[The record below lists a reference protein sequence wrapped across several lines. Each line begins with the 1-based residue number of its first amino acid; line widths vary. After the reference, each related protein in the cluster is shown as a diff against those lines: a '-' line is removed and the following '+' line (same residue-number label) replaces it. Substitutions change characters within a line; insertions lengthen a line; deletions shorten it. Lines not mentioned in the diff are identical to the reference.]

1 MDLVFYIG
9 FMGCGKSTTG
19 SRHAQEK
26 GARFIDLDKVIL
38 DKTGMSPSEILSLK
52 GEKTFRKIERDTLHD
67 IVQNWMDSGKEAT
80 IVACGGG
87 TPCFYDNM
95 DYMKN
100 HGHVV
105 FINTPFEI
113 ILKRL
118 SKDPGKW
125 PLLKHTDAVQL
136 YNSRLKWYEK
146 ADETMFP

>member
-1 MDLVFYIG
+1 MNLVFYIG
-9 FMGCGKSTTG
+9 FMGCGKTTLG

-26 GARFIDLDKVIL
+26 SARFVDLDKVIL
-38 DKTGMSPSEILSLK
+38 EKTGISPRDLLSLK
-52 GEKTFRKIERDTLHD
+52 GEKAFREIERDTLHD
-67 IVQNWMDSGKEAT
+67 IVQDWTDSGKEAT

-113 ILKRL
+113 ILERL

-125 PLLKHTDAVQL
+125 PLLKHTDVAQL
-136 YNSRLKWYEK
+136 YDSRLKWYKK
-146 ADETMFP
+146 ADETMVP

>member
-52 GEKTFRKIERDTLHD
+52 GEKMFRKIERDTLHD

-87 TPCFYDNM
+87 TPCFFDNM
-95 DYMKN
+95 AFMKN

-113 ILKRL
+113 ILERL

-125 PLLKHTDAVQL
+125 PLLKHTDVAQL
-136 YNSRLKWYEK
+136 YDSRLKWYKK
-146 ADETMFP
+146 ADETMVP